1 VSNKT
6 IVLDT
11 GILGLLT
18 NPNSP
23 IAKDCNVWLQ
33 AHIKAKN
40 RVIIPEIVDYE
51 LRREL
56 IRANKFKGLKKLD
69 DLIKV
74 AQSPG
79 GLLKYQP
86 ISTAMMRK
94 AAQLWAE
101 TRQQGKPTAHAEALD
116 GDVILCAQALSLTF
130 PNVIVAT
137 TNVGHI
143 SRFITAS
150 DWQTIYP

>member
-1 VSNKT
+1 MSKT

-11 GILGLLT
+11 GVLGLLT
-18 NPNSP
+18 HPGNPTSK
-23 IAKDCNVWLQ
+23 ACNLWLQ

-40 RVIIPEIVDYE
+40 TVIIPEIVDYE

-56 IRANKFKGLKKLD
+56 IRANKVQGLNKLD
-69 DLIKV
+69 DLV
-74 AQSPG
+74 NAAQSSG
-79 GLLKYQP
+79 DLLKYEP
-86 ISTAMMRK
+86 ISTGIMRR

-101 TRQQGKPTAHAEALD
+101 TRQKGKPTAHPEALD
-116 GDVILCAQALSLTF
+116 GDVILCAQALSLAL

-143 SRFITAS
+143 SRFVTAS
-150 DWQTIYP
+150 DWQAISP

>member
-1 VSNKT
+1 MSKT

-11 GILGLLT
+11 GVLGLLT
-18 NPNSP
+18 HPNSP
-23 IAKDCNVWLQ
+23 AANACNVWLQ
-33 AHIKAKN
+33 AHIKSKN
-40 RVIIPEIVDYE
+40 TVVIPEIVDYE

-56 IRANKFKGLKKLD
+56 IRANKIKGLKKLD
-69 DLIKV
+69 DLVKA
-74 AQSPG
+74 AQSSG
-79 GLLKYQP
+79 DLLKYEP
-86 ISTAMMRK
+86 ISTVIMRR

-101 TRQQGKPTAHAEALD
+101 TRQKGKPTAHPEALD

-143 SRFITAS
+143 SRFIAAS
-150 DWQTIYP
+150 DWQAISP